1 MEKVIFFIDGFNL
14 YHSIANERRF
24 NKYKWIDLSKLA
36 NNFITKKEHIEE
48 IYYFTALT
56 PWSPDKTNRQKIFIK
71 AQELKGIKII
81 YGEFRRKDRICRLCK
96 KTYSTFE
103 EKRTDVNIAIYL
115 FKLAIQDKFDKAY
128 IISGDSDLIPSV
140 EEVKILFP
148 HKQIGVI
155 IPIGRRAELLKLKC
169 DFHMKIKEKHLKSSI
184 LPDVIPLK
192 DNKKLVCPESW
203 H

>member
-56 PWSPDKTNRQKIFIK
+56 PWSLDKTNRQKIFIK
-71 AQELKGIKII
+71 AQELKGTKIV
-81 YGEFRRKDRICRLCK
+81 YGEFRKKDRRCRLCK
-96 KTYSTFE
+96 KTYTTFE

-128 IISGDSDLIPSV
+128 IISGDSDLIPSI
-140 EEVKILFP
+140 EAVKTLFP

-155 IPIGRRAELLKLKC
+155 IPIGRRAELLKQKC

-184 LPDVIPLK
+184 LPDIIPLK
-192 DNKKLVCPESW
+192 DNKKLVCPKSW

>member
-71 AQELKGIKII
+71 AQELKGIKTV

-96 KTYSTFE
+96 KTYTTFE

-128 IISGDSDLIPSV
+128 IISEDSDLVPSI
-140 EEVKILFP
+140 EAVKILFP

-155 IPIGRRAELLKLKC
+155 IPIGRHAELLKQKC

-184 LPDVIPLK
+184 LPDIIPLK
-192 DNKKLVCPESW
+192 DNKQLVCPESW

>member
-71 AQELKGIKII
+71 AQELKGIKIV
-81 YGEFRRKDRICRLCK
+81 YGEFRKKDRICRLCK
-96 KTYSTFE
+96 KTYRTFE
-103 EKRTDVNIAIYL
+103 EKRTDVNIAIHL

-128 IISGDSDLIPSV
+128 IISGDSDLIPSI
-140 EEVKILFP
+140 EEVKTLFP

-155 IPIGRRAELLKLKC
+155 IPIGRHAELLKLKC

-184 LPDVIPLK
+184 LPDIIPLK
-192 DNKKLVCPESW
+192 DNKQLVCPESW

>member
-36 NNFITKKEHIEE
+36 KNFITKKEHIEE

-56 PWSPDKTNRQKIFIK
+56 PWSPEKTNRQKIFVK
-71 AQELKGIKII
+71 AQELKGIKTV
-81 YGEFRRKDRICRLCK
+81 YGEFRRKDRICGLCN
-96 KTYSTFE
+96 KTYTTFE

-128 IISGDSDLIPSV
+128 IISGDSDLIPSI
-140 EEVKILFP
+140 EEVKTLFP

-155 IPIGRRAELLKLKC
+155 IPIGRHAEFLKQKC
-169 DFHMKIKEKHLKSSI
+169 DFHMKIKEKHLKNSI
-184 LPDVIPLK
+184 LPEIIPLK

>member
-1 MEKVIFFIDGFNL
+1 MEKSIFFIDGFNL

-36 NNFITKKEHIEE
+36 KNFITKKEHIEE

-71 AQELKGIKII
+71 AQELKGIKIV
-81 YGEFRRKDRICRLCK
+81 YGEFRKKDRTCLLCK
-96 KTYSTFE
+96 KTYITFE

-128 IISGDSDLIPSV
+128 IISGDSDLIPSI
-140 EEVKILFP
+140 EAVKTLFP

-169 DFHMKIKEKHLKSSI
+169 DFHMKIKEKHLRDSI
-184 LPDVIPLK
+184 LPDIIPLK
-192 DNKKLVCPESW
+192 DNKKLICPESW